1 MDQASTKKMT
11 PGDDMH
17 LTLLMAP
24 HNLNLVT
31 GQDRQHLLAFGQ
43 AAFEAGQYA
52 TKDNMLLAV
61 MTENERLNAQLTT
74 ASQLLQQMLAE
85 FGRGGEFEDG
95 EHPLIDEVRAFLTG
109 TPYAVRTK
117 QARAWRIYIA
127 GPMTVLPDLNFPAFN
142 AAADAL
148 RTQGWHVENPADHGV
163 IEGAQWEDYLAYD
176 ITRLGTCGAIYL
188 LPGWEKSKGATLE
201 AHIAK
206 TLGLQVLLAPGA
218 EDVQPLQK
226 TVPQKFTG
234 DSEMRRA
241 FEIEYGQNWTDP
253 DWRRET
259 GIWAS
264 AWHKATAAAQQG
276 VQPEGEHSA
285 TYGMNIAKR
294 ILHVG
299 GRENAQTYIEFGSVD
314 AVRALVGQ
322 VLRDLPNGCPDFPA
336 THPSTQ
342 GLDVREQDR
351 LDRLYLALEVCSA
364 ELFAQCADQGR
375 AMKYV
380 DQARSALAAEQ
391 CARAAQAK
399 QAEAL
404 QASRSGGCGCC
415 SNACADRS
423 DGCRFVHES
432 PGAADMAAAQAK
444 QGVV

>member
-1 MDQASTKKMT
+1 MDQAPSKKMA

-31 GQDRQHLLAFGQ
+31 GQDRQHLLAFGR

-61 MTENERLNAQLTT
+61 MTENERLNAQLAT

-85 FGRGGEFEDG
+85 FGRDGHGGEFEDG
-95 EHPLIDEVRAFLTG
+95 EHPLIDEVRAFLTS

-117 QARAWRIYIA
+117 QSRAWRIYIA
-127 GPMTVLPDLNFPAFN
+127 GPMTGLPDLNFPAFN

-148 RTQGWHVENPADHGV
+148 RTQGWHVENPAAHGV
-163 IEGAQWEDYLAYD
+163 IDGAQWEDYLAYD

-206 TLGLQVLLAPGA
+206 MLGLQVLLAPGA

-264 AWHKATAAAQQG
+264 AWHKATAAVQQG
-276 VQPEGEHSA
+276 VQPVAWLAEYQDREGNSKWYVTTHKDLA
-285 TYGMNIAKR
+285 A
-294 ILHVG
+294 
-299 GRENAQTYIEFGSVD
+299 ENDMHGAPKPLY
-314 AVRALVGQ
+314 
-322 VLRDLPNGCPDFPA
+322 
-336 THPSTQ
+336 THPAAQ
-342 GLDVREQDR
+342 GLDAETQRNADIGAAIQRACKELPAGAEIQI
-351 LDRLYLALEVCSA
+351 YLERGAGTVHMTDWDGNEFDHFD
-364 ELFAQCADQGR
+364 EDHEDFACRINAATDG
-375 AMKYV
+375 AI
-380 DQARSALAAEQ
+380 AAEQ
-391 CARAAQAK
+391 
-399 QAEAL
+399 
-404 QASRSGGCGCC
+404 
-415 SNACADRS
+415 
-423 DGCRFVHES
+423 V
-432 PGAADMAAAQAK
+432 AAQAK
-444 QGVV
+444 QGGV

>member
-1 MDQASTKKMT
+1 MDQAPPKKMA

-31 GQDRQHLLAFGQ
+31 GQDRQHLLAFGR

-61 MTENERLNAQLTT
+61 MAENERLNAQLTT

-85 FGRGGEFEDG
+85 FGRDGHGGEFEDG

-127 GPMTVLPDLNFPAFN
+127 GPMTGLPDLNFPAFN

-206 TLGLQVLLAPGA
+206 MLGLQVLLAPGA

-264 AWHKATAAAQQG
+264 AWHKATAAAQQS
-276 VQPEGEHSA
+276 VQREGRADSEIVERTEAAARFLLEWKYGLTPEADGAQLRHSK
-285 TYGMNIAKR
+285 NAK
-294 ILHVG
+294 
-299 GRENAQTYIEFGSVD
+299 AQWAWEAACKVQEIITDSD
-314 AVRALVGQ
+314 AVNAAQEV
-322 VLRDLPNGCPDFPA
+322 DDEPA
-336 THPSTQ
+336 THPTAQ
-342 GLDVREQDR
+342 GLDADMFWDADDPEICQTSINNVVVEVDSCRGLKVGDTVTIQRAVKLPD
-351 LDRLYLALEVCSA
+351 LEVRITMVPDSEGNGDLEWE
-364 ELFAQCADQGR
+364 EL
-375 AMKYV
+375 
-380 DQARSALAAEQ
+380 
-391 CARAAQAK
+391 
-399 QAEAL
+399 
-404 QASRSGGCGCC
+404 
-415 SNACADRS
+415 
-423 DGCRFVHES
+423 
-432 PGAADMAAAQAK
+432 AAQAK
-444 QGVV
+444 QGGAL

>member
-1 MDQASTKKMT
+1 MDQAPPKKMA

-31 GQDRQHLLAFGQ
+31 GQDRQHLLAFGR

-61 MTENERLNAQLTT
+61 MAENERLNAQLTT

-85 FGRGGEFEDG
+85 FGRDGHGGEFEDG

-127 GPMTVLPDLNFPAFN
+127 GPMTGLPDLNFPAFN

-148 RTQGWHVENPADHGV
+148 RTQGWHVENPANHGV

-206 TLGLQVLLAPGA
+206 MLGLQVLLAPGA

-276 VQPEGEHSA
+276 VQPVAVHKHTTKAA
-285 TYGMNIAKR
+285 TNCCTLAPIVA
-294 ILHVG
+294 
-299 GRENAQTYIEFGSVD
+299 SS
-314 AVRALVGQ
+314 
-322 VLRDLPNGCPDFPA
+322 DFFRY
-336 THPSTQ
+336 TQ
-342 GLDVREQDR
+342 FRH
-351 LDRLYLALEVCSA
+351 
-364 ELFAQCADQGR
+364 
-375 AMKYV
+375 
-380 DQARSALAAEQ
+380 ARKA
-391 CARAAQAK
+391 
-399 QAEAL
+399 
-404 QASRSGGCGCC
+404 
-415 SNACADRS
+415 
-423 DGCRFVHES
+423 
-432 PGAADMAAAQAK
+432 
-444 QGVV
+444 

>member
-1 MDQASTKKMT
+1 MDQAPPKKMA

-31 GQDRQHLLAFGQ
+31 GQDRQHLLAFGR

-61 MTENERLNAQLTT
+61 MAENERLNAQLTT

-85 FGRGGEFEDG
+85 FGRDGHGGEFEDG

-117 QARAWRIYIA
+117 QSRAWRIYIA
-127 GPMTVLPDLNFPAFN
+127 GPMTGLPDLNFPAFN
-142 AAADAL
+142 AAADEL
-148 RTQGWHVENPADHGV
+148 RNQGWHVENPAAHGV
-163 IEGAQWEDYLAYD
+163 IDGAQWEDYLAYD

-206 TLGLQVLLAPGA
+206 MLGLQVLLAPGA

-276 VQPEGEHSA
+276 VQPAWFVQLTKYGEPVQHLLPE
-285 TYGMNIAKR
+285 IAEKCR
-294 ILHVG
+294 ADIEKIG
-299 GRENAQTYIEFGSVD
+299 GTLQPLY
-314 AVRALVGQ
+314 
-322 VLRDLPNGCPDFPA
+322 
-336 THPSTQ
+336 THPTTQ
-342 GLDVREQDR
+342 GLDALRAIRSAADK
-351 LDRLYLALEVCSA
+351 LDAAKRCELTEVDALVDEALEILDA
-364 ELFAQCADQGR
+364 
-375 AMKYV
+375 
-380 DQARSALAAEQ
+380 AL
-391 CARAAQAK
+391 
-399 QAEAL
+399 
-404 QASRSGGCGCC
+404 
-415 SNACADRS
+415 
-423 DGCRFVHES
+423 
-432 PGAADMAAAQAK
+432 AAQAK
-444 QGVV
+444 QGEPKP

>member
-1 MDQASTKKMT
+1 MDQAPPKKMA

-31 GQDRQHLLAFGQ
+31 GQDRQHLLAFGR

-61 MTENERLNAQLTT
+61 IAENERLNAQLTT

-85 FGRGGEFEDG
+85 FGRDGHGGEFEDG

-117 QARAWRIYIA
+117 QSRAWRIYIA
-127 GPMTVLPDLNFPAFN
+127 GPMTGLPDLNFPAFN
-142 AAADAL
+142 AAADEL
-148 RTQGWHVENPADHGV
+148 RNQGWHVENPAAHGV
-163 IEGAQWEDYLAYD
+163 IDGAQWEDYLAYD

-206 TLGLQVLLAPGA
+206 MLGLQVLLAPGA

-241 FEIEYGQNWTDP
+241 FEIEYGQTWTDP

-276 VQPEGEHSA
+276 VR
-285 TYGMNIAKR
+285 NR
-294 ILHVG
+294 VL
-299 GRENAQTYIEFGSVD
+299 VD
-314 AVRALVGQ
+314 AGALQMV
-322 VLRDLPNGCPDFPA
+322 VNALRRDAFEGKPSRGEMADELLSSA
-336 THPSTQ
+336 THPTQQ
-342 GLDVREQDR
+342 GLEQFIEQAGDVHFQRCR
-351 LDRLYLALEVCSA
+351 LGSIKGPIRWDVSFGHHGIEVRGKTLQEAIAKAL
-364 ELFAQCADQGR
+364 
-375 AMKYV
+375 
-380 DQARSALAAEQ
+380 
-391 CARAAQAK
+391 
-399 QAEAL
+399 
-404 QASRSGGCGCC
+404 
-415 SNACADRS
+415 
-423 DGCRFVHES
+423 
-432 PGAADMAAAQAK
+432 AAQAK
-444 QGVV
+444 QGGEVNV

>member
-1 MDQASTKKMT
+1 MDQAPSKKMA

-31 GQDRQHLLAFGQ
+31 GQDRQHLLAFGR

-61 MTENERLNAQLTT
+61 MTENERLNAQLAT

-85 FGRGGEFEDG
+85 FGRDGHGGEFEDG
-95 EHPLIDEVRAFLTG
+95 EHPLIDEVRAFLTS

-117 QARAWRIYIA
+117 QSRAWRIYIA
-127 GPMTVLPDLNFPAFN
+127 GPMTGLPDLNFPAFN

-148 RTQGWHVENPADHGV
+148 RTQGWHVENPAAHGV
-163 IEGAQWEDYLAYD
+163 IDGAQWEDYLAYD

-253 DWRRET
+253 DWRREAA
-259 GIWAS
+259 IWAS

-276 VQPEGEHSA
+276 VRQAYVLEDDGHKTYLDGCESRFSIRRADGECVAWVAPLDKDSGEA
-285 TYGMNIAKR
+285 VAREMIAA
-294 ILHVG
+294 L
-299 GRENAQTYIEFGSVD
+299 NA
-314 AVRALVGQ
+314 A
-322 VLRDLPNGCPDFPA
+322 
-336 THPSTQ
+336 HPTTQ
-342 GLDVREQDR
+342 GLEQLIEQAGDVHFQRCR
-351 LDRLYLALEVCSA
+351 LGSIKGPIRWDVSFGHHGIEVRGKTLQEAIAKAL
-364 ELFAQCADQGR
+364 
-375 AMKYV
+375 
-380 DQARSALAAEQ
+380 
-391 CARAAQAK
+391 
-399 QAEAL
+399 
-404 QASRSGGCGCC
+404 
-415 SNACADRS
+415 
-423 DGCRFVHES
+423 
-432 PGAADMAAAQAK
+432 AAQAK
-444 QGVV
+444 QGGASHG